1 MNIAFFQ
8 FASSPIHQCALFEL
22 IHQESLEKNKCFVS
36 LWGKN
41 TYFPSRMS
49 ANFQTLLTK
58 APLQT
63 LKLIKRSSTNAE
75 INFKIEFDKVW
86 VEARYSNLKNQLSTA
101 STFADLQ
108 NLETDG
114 VKPGSAIA
122 NEIVTLIQD
131 RNLSII
137 NNRSLI
143 LKMIRSYL
151 EIYSATQY
159 NIFKNKIDKVLLF
172 NGRFL
177 HERAV
182 WDASKDLNV
191 EILLFETTRNRLHIR
206 ALGFHNRVNNQKL
219 ILEHWNNSDETLE
232 NKIIE
237 SNIWFEEM
245 NGKSNPF
252 FTDTKVQSKRD
263 KPFLIYFSNSDDEA
277 IGFWDTWSENL
288 GKQIDCVQ
296 NLQDIF
302 AKQNKYDLIIRL
314 HPNLLNKTDNEINS
328 WLNLPRRP
336 NSELIGP
343 SERISSYE
351 LLEKSVGV
359 ITFGSTM
366 GIQAAHALKPVLVL
380 ADCKYDELGIA
391 DKANSWEFVIN
402 WVNNLNDFSKDIL
415 NSRKEKSHAFGY
427 FVRTGGRAFK
437 YGQLYEKGWGA
448 WSVKSFLDQTY
459 HEYKFLEKVR
469 ILKLKVKMIV
479 ARFLN
484 F

>member
-75 INFKIEFDKVW
+75 INFKIEFDRAW
-86 VEARYSNLKNQLSTA
+86 VDARYSNLKNQLSKA
-101 STFADLQ
+101 STLADLQ
-108 NLETDG
+108 NLETNG
-114 VKPGSAIA
+114 VKPGSALA

-131 RNLSII
+131 RNLSIS

-151 EIYSATQY
+151 EIYSATQSQ
-159 NIFKNKIDKVLLF
+159 IFKNKIDRVLLF

-182 WDASKDLNV
+182 WDASKYLNV
-191 EILLFETTRNRLHIR
+191 EILLFETTRNRLHVR
-206 ALGFHNRVNNQKL
+206 ALGFHNRINNQKL

-237 SNIWFEEM
+237 SNIWFEDM

>member
-1 MNIAFFQ
+1 MNTVFFQ

-22 IHQESLEKNKCFVS
+22 IHQESLEKNKCFVF

-49 ANFQTLLTK
+49 ANFQTLFTN

-63 LKLIKRSSTNAE
+63 LKFLRRSSNDVE
-75 INFKIEFDKVW
+75 INFKIKFDQVW
-86 VEARYSNLKNQLSTA
+86 VEARYSNLKSQLSKANTL
-101 STFADLQ
+101 ADLQ
-108 NLETDG
+108 NLEVSG
-114 VKPGSAIA
+114 VKPGSALA
-122 NEIVTLIQD
+122 NEIVTLTQD
-131 RNLSII
+131 RNLSIR

-151 EIYSATQY
+151 EIYSATQSE
-159 NIFKNKIDKVLLF
+159 ISKNKIDRVLLF

-191 EILLFETTRNRLHIR
+191 EILLFETTRNRLHVR
-206 ALGFHNRVNNQKL
+206 ALGFHNRINNQKL
-219 ILEHWNNSDETLE
+219 IIEHWNNSDETIE
-232 NKIIE
+232 NKITE

-245 NGKSNPF
+245 NGKRNPF

-263 KPFLIYFSNSDDEA
+263 KPFLVYFSNSDDEA

-314 HPNLLNKTDNEINS
+314 HPNLLNKTDNEIKS
-328 WLNLPRRP
+328 WLNLSQKP
-336 NSELIGP
+336 NSEFIGP
-343 SERISSYE
+343 NERISSYE

-391 DKANSWEFVIN
+391 DKANSWEFVLN
-402 WVNNLNDFSKDIL
+402 WINNLNDFSKDIL
-415 NSRKEKSHAFGY
+415 VSRKEKSHAFGY
-427 FVRTGGRAFK
+427 FVRTGGRSFK
-437 YGQLYEKGWGA
+437 YAQLFEKGWGA
-448 WSVKSFLDQTY
+448 WGVQSFLGLNY
-459 HEYKFLEKVR
+459 HEYKILER
-469 ILKLKVKMIV
+469 PRTLKLRVKMFV
-479 ARFLN
+479 ARVAN